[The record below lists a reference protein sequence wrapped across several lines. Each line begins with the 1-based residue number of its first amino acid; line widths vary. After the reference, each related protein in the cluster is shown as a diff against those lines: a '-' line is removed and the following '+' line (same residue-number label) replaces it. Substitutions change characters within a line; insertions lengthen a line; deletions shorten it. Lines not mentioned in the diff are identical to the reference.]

1 MDGNRRLH
9 KATEDYSDPNRR
21 WHKAKIKPRN
31 FIENIKL
38 QINNTNYEIQTTS
51 FQKLTK
57 TGILSRPGRFSSETF
72 AGQGPRS
79 HGGDNFCR
87 PTVGNA

>member
-1 MDGNRRLH
+1 MGTGLH

-38 QINNTNYEIQTTS
+38 QINNTKYEIQTTL
-51 FQKLTK
+51 FQKTYQNWH
-57 TGILSRPGRFSSETF
+57 TF
-72 AGQGPRS
+72 
-79 HGGDNFCR
+79 
-87 PTVGNA
+87 PTREIFI